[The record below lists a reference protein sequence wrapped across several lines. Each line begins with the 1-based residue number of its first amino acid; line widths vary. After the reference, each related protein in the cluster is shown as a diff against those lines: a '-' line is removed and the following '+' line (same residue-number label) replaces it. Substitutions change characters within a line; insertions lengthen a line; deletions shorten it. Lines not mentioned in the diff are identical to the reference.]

1 MRPMVKYF
9 RTFGS
14 KCYILRDRE
23 NLGKFDTKSD
33 EGIFLGYATNS
44 RAYRV
49 FNKRRETVME
59 SINVVIDDEEIQR
72 PISREENQLDS
83 VDSSTAPTDIIKSSP
98 NVSPDE
104 SPSSPTTSDTT
115 PTTSKDEDTPANPP
129 KRSWVKHNHP
139 LQQLLGTIDEG
150 RRLRSRVIQPTS
162 EVANQVSY
170 SCYLAQTEPKK
181 VDEAL
186 QDEGWV
192 STMHD
197 ELHQFTRND
206 VWTLVP
212 RPAEQNIIGTKWIF
226 KNKTD
231 EHGTVVRN
239 KARLVAQG
247 YTQIEESTL
256 MKLLPWLPG

>member
-1 MRPMVKYF
+1 VMYF
-9 RTFGS
+9 KTFGS

-33 EGIFLGYATNS
+33 EGIFLGYSTNS

-49 FNKRRETVME
+49 FNKRTETMME
-59 SINVVIDDEEIQR
+59 SINVVVDDEEVQR
-72 PISREENQLDS
+72 PISKEEKQLDS
-83 VDSSTAPTDIIKSSP
+83 AESSVAPTDIINPSSKE
-98 NVSPDE
+98 SPDE

-115 PTTSKDEDTPANPP
+115 PTTSEDEDTLANPL

-139 LQQLLGTIDEG
+139 PQQLLGNVDER

-170 SCYLAQTEPKK
+170 NCYLAQTETKK

-192 STMHD
+192 FAMHD
-197 ELHQFTRND
+197 ELH
-206 VWTLVP
+206 
-212 RPAEQNIIGTKWIF
+212 
-226 KNKTD
+226 
-231 EHGTVVRN
+231 
-239 KARLVAQG
+239 
-247 YTQIEESTL
+247 
-256 MKLLPWLPG
+256 